1 MTKPKKKPNK
11 AELRSKY
18 FAGLAKRAVELME
31 AGKTAMEAAR
41 ILHVA
46 PSFIHTHTR
55 GIIPR
60 KKWGYSGKHK
70 RVYNEWL
77 DPNDEANIHLFWVPS
92 PEEIA
97 EQCRKIRNGDL
108 YIRSA
113 AAGHHVTTFVSVA
126 SRRVSV
132 DIFTREKR
140 AEPFNQYGNGKRQE
154 SGDCGT
160 LPHGSPAILRSSD
173 SLATQ
178 ERTDRA
184 ERQQDSSTSA

>member
-1 MTKPKKKPNK
+1 VTKPKLKPNK

-18 FAGLAKRAVELME
+18 FAGLAKRAIELME

-60 KKWGYSGKHK
+60 KKWGFSGERK

-92 PEEIA
+92 PEQIA
-97 EQCRKIRNGDL
+97 EECRKIRNGDL

-140 AEPFNQYGNGKRQE
+140 AEPFNIHGNGQRKE

-160 LPHGSPAILRSSD
+160 VPHGSSAILRSSD
-173 SLATQ
+173 SLAASQ
-178 ERTDRA
+178 GTDRA

>member
-1 MTKPKKKPNK
+1 MTKPKNKPNK

-60 KKWGYSGKHK
+60 KKWGFSGKHK

-92 PEEIA
+92 PEQIA
-97 EQCRKIRNGDL
+97 EECRKIRNGDL

-113 AAGHHVTTFVSVA
+113 AAGHHATTFVSV
-126 SRRVSV
+126 SRRTVSV
-132 DIFTREKR
+132 DIFTRAKT
-140 AEPFNQYGNGKRQE
+140 AEPFNINGNRKRE
-154 SGDCGT
+154 VTSDRGPLSYRRRDLLG
-160 LPHGSPAILRSSD
+160 SSD
-173 SLATQ
+173 SLAAPQ
-178 ERTDRA
+178 GIDRA
-184 ERQQDSSTSA
+184 ECEQDSSTSA